1 MIDMSAFLCSIGGL
15 GTGIGVAG
23 LMAIARIDALRYRVK
38 QLSNLLAQDK
48 TKSDA
53 ADRKLAAI
61 RQLLDES

>member
-1 MIDMSAFLCSIGGL
+1 MSAFLWSIGGL

-38 QLSNLLAQDK
+38 QLSNLLAQEK